1 VVDAWAGSVYTK
13 KEFSNVNE
21 KLYYYGISNNIAGS
35 SQHIIKYAG
44 SGMSYRTYQKNKMDS
59 EESMF

>member
-21 KLYYYGISNNIAGS
+21 KLYYYGSTASCSGVFFMCPVGS
-35 SQHIIKYAG
+35 LYLRG
-44 SGMSYRTYQKNKMDS
+44 LLPT
-59 EESMF
+59 